1 MNQLKDQLVEETQRF
16 MYAQSS
22 RCSQNSRIIAYG
34 LFITFILIQQR
45 TF

>member
-1 MNQLKDQLVEETQRF
+1 MNQLKDQLAEETQRF

-34 LFITFILIQQR
+34 LFILNVVMIF
-45 TF
+45 